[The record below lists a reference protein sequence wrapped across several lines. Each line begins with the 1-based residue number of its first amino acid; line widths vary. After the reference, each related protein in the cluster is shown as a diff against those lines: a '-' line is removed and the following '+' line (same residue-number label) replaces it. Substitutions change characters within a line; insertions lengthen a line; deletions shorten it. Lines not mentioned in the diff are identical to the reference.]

1 MSTVTANRLSPGWLG
16 IGICG
21 DGEQVNGADGDD
33 DPGDGVG
40 GDGDQTKSRSGMTAR

>member
-16 IGICG
+16 IGVCG

-33 DPGDGVG
+33 DPGDGVNDG
-40 GDGDQTKSRSGMTAR
+40 GDQAKSDSTMDQ